1 MKKTGLLRIN
11 PGKGHSNG
19 DVIFVHGLM
28 GHRIKTWHPHEE
40 ENKEC
45 WPYWLAEESLFQN
58 VGIWSFGYE
67 AEASKWLGSS
77 QPLFDQARSLLDN
90 LESEELGQ
98 QPLMFITHSL
108 GGLVVKEMLHS
119 AENYPNVPRKR
130 AIIQNTKGIVFLA
143 TPHMGSDLTRN
154 PFLKIMSFLLSET
167 ITVKELKPNS
177 NQLRLLDEW
186 YKQYINNNKRISTK
200 VYYETKETQRNGL
213 SIGIVVDSDSADPK
227 IPDVQPMPIDAD
239 HITIAKPTSTEDRLY
254 KNVRL
259 FIQDYLPLTATKQL
273 PPSSENPIEL
283 SQEQPGVITENP
295 TSALLNTNTSSEGRD
310 KIWDSMVKIL
320 DPTGNTV
327 GSGFII
333 HSDGYFVTCHHI
345 IYSLNLLS
353 VQHQGKNY
361 QAKWQDKFSNPEVDI
376 AILKIDVKNAK
387 PISITIPKDQ
397 MVSALVYGFS
407 DTQEP
412 RFSKSF
418 DVYGTLKENI
428 ELNTISI
435 YKNREEISHI
445 KPWHKKPQ
453 NKSTF
458 RAYKIQRGEN
468 EEIYKSVF
476 GGLVLD
482 QDSNCA
488 IGVLQSSDNKE
499 SYVIRWEN
507 IVDCLKQLKIYP
519 EQQKIY
525 SAGIKKRKLS
535 SKNEPSDTYI
545 PDPSYLALLG
555 RESELENIRGV
566 LSDFDITVRRKIVGV
581 YGIGGVGKTAL
592 VREIIKSS
600 SDIGFSKVVWQTAPP
615 KDSSSPM
622 NFETII
628 NAIIQQLNKPEL
640 LREIDQEK
648 KIRKVRE
655 QLQEKPV
662 LIVLD
667 NMETSA
673 ESQNKILQKLLPIL
687 GSSKAILTSRHRFMD
702 DGNNVYGF
710 NLRGL
715 NKEAAIDLLQDTAI
729 QKDLL
734 ECFNSVKNSKL
745 EEMIEAIGDEYFGY
759 IPYALTFMLGQLD
772 RFEPQLIINSFKDSL
787 KLDIYGETDEKDE
800 FKYFWKHIFLTSFK
814 LLSILDKKFMSGMT
828 LFEPNIGSKDNRIMS
843 TISLSNE
850 EFKQVVNS
858 TWKVSFLEISKRGS
872 SKTYYLHR
880 LSYNFFCAVL
890 SRLTQKTIS

>member
-11 PGKGHSNG
+11 PGKGNSNG

-40 ENKEC
+40 DNKEC

-67 AEASKWLGSS
+67 AEASKWFGSS
-77 QPLFDQARSLLDN
+77 QPLFDQGRNLLDN

-119 AENYPNVPRKR
+119 AENYPNIPRKR

-143 TPHMGSDLTRN
+143 TPHLGSDLSRN
-154 PFLKIMSFLLSET
+154 TVLKIMSLLLSVT
-167 ITVKELKPNS
+167 ISVKELESNS
-177 NQLRLLDEW
+177 NQLRSLDEW
-186 YKQYINNNKRISTK
+186 YKQYINNNNKRISTK
-200 VYYETKETQRNGL
+200 VYYETKEIQG
-213 SIGIVVDSDSADPK
+213 IGIVVDSDSADPK
-227 IPDVQPMPIDAD
+227 IPDVQPMPINAD

-254 KNVRL
+254 KNVKL
-259 FIQDYLPLTATKQL
+259 FIHDCLPLTATKQL

-283 SQEQPGVITENP
+283 SQKKPGVITENP
-295 TSALLNTNTSSEGRD
+295 ISALLNTNSISEGRD

-345 IYSLNLLS
+345 ISSLNLLS

-361 QAKWQDKFSNPEVDI
+361 QAKWQEKFSNLEVDI

-418 DVYGTLKENI
+418 DVYDTLKENI

-435 YKNREEISHI
+435 YKNREEISCI

-458 RAYKIQRGEN
+458 RAYKIQRGDN
-468 EEIYKSVF
+468 EEIYKGVF

-499 SYVIRWEN
+499 SYVIGWEN
-507 IVDCLKQLKIYP
+507 IIDCLKQLKIDP
-519 EQQKIY
+519 EQQEVY
-525 SAGIKKRKLS
+525 STVTRKLELC
-535 SKNEPSDTYI
+535 SKSEPSSDIYI
-545 PDPSYLALLG
+545 PDPGYLRLLG
-555 RESELENIRGV
+555 RESELQNIREV
-566 LSDFDITVRRKIVGV
+566 LSDNVKIRIVGV
-581 YGIGGVGKTAL
+581 SGMGGVGKTSLA
-592 VREIIKSS
+592 REIIKSY
-600 SDIGFSKVVWQTAPP
+600 SDIGFSKVVWQTAPTNT
-615 KDSSSPM
+615 KEASSPM
-622 NFETII
+622 TFETII
-628 NAIIQQLNKPEL
+628 DSIIKQLNRDEL
-640 LREIDQEK
+640 CKEVNQEK
-648 KIRKVRE
+648 KMRELRE
-655 QLQEKPV
+655 QLQETPV

-673 ESQNKILQKLLPIL
+673 EPQDKIIQKLLPIL
-687 GSSKAILTSRHRFMD
+687 GSSKGLLTSRHKFID
-702 DGNNVYGF
+702 SFENNVYPF
-710 NLRGL
+710 NLSGL
-715 NKEAAIDLLQDTAI
+715 NKEAAINLLKDIATH
-729 QKDLL
+729 KDLL
-734 ECFNSVKNSKL
+734 KDFNAYKNYEL
-745 EEMIEAIGDEYFGY
+745 EEMIDAIGDEKFGY
-759 IPYALTFMLGQLD
+759 IPYALGFMLGQLRMHTA
-772 RFEPQLIINSFKDSL
+772 RFIIDSFKDSVHSINI
-787 KLDIYGETDEKDE
+787 DSGINEKDE
-800 FKYFWKHIFLTSFK
+800 YKFFWKKIFLTSLK
-814 LLSILDKKFMSGMT
+814 SLSILDQKFMSGM
-828 LFEPNIGSKDNRIMS
+828 LHFEPNIGSQDSLIMS
-843 TISLSNE
+843 FMGFSLE
-850 EFKQVVNS
+850 QFRQVVNS
-858 TWKVSFLEISKRGS
+858 TWKVSFLEISEGGPE
-872 SKTYYLHR
+872 KTYYLHR
-880 LSYNFFCAVL
+880 LSYEFFRGVKDFL
-890 SRLTQKTIS
+890 GSNHK